1 MRRKLQLLLLLLI
14 PFFAQSQ
21 TYIKHNKF
29 VSGKWTVKNSP
40 YIIEGVARI
49 LYGETLIIEPGVQIQ
64 FNHHHE
70 PDYNKAYARGSIVVE
85 GTLKAIGSKDSLIL
99 FTGNS
104 IGWGS
109 VYFKNS
115 SKSEMIYCI
124 VEKSKGIYD
133 LDSKE
138 NDARAAITIE
148 DCSPKIN
155 NISIKNCYIGIYIKG
170 SSFPIISNSIVQNCV
185 HCAIFCINGSKPEI
199 SNTLMA
205 YCKFGLR
212 CDASYPKITNCNI
225 INNLKCGF
233 VVKNH
238 SIPTISNSILW
249 GNPVLFE
256 EFQETTIVNS
266 IIQSELD
273 YNNKS
278 KYQIP
283 ILKEKNIVGVPNE
296 YPNFNQIAMRNNQL
310 CVNLLQDST
319 SIKVGICTE
328 NEIKN
333 EYSNIERKD
342 IEIKRIVDASIP
354 DVSQNLPFEENIKKI
369 NKGDILFKLSLTGIV
384 DQLIPMLD
392 FGVSYI
398 FEEKMGIQFKLG
410 LPFTQNGFVG
420 QQVTLEYQYLFGKKL
435 YVSVE
440 NGIAITEFKNSMY
453 YYLSETDKTEIEGSY
468 TVREEKMFF
477 GPKVGL
483 IAIASKRIIFDFNL
497 GLALQSNLK
506 SVKNVD
512 YNPSL
517 GHVNNGFYEWGIESI
532 YENNNKYEP
541 RISIGVGVV
550 FRL

>member
-1 MRRKLQLLLLLLI
+1 MRIKLLLLLLLLF

-21 TYIKHNKF
+21 TYIKHNELI
-29 VSGKWTVKNSP
+29 SGEWTVKNSP

-49 LYGETLIIEPGVQIQ
+49 RNGETLIIKPGVQIQ
-64 FNHHHE
+64 LNHHDE
-70 PDYNKAYARGSIVVE
+70 PDYNKAFARGSIVVD

-109 VYFKNS
+109 VYFKYS
-115 SKSEMIYCI
+115 SKSEMNYCI

-133 LDSKE
+133 LGIKE
-138 NDARAAITIE
+138 NDARGAITIE

-155 NISIKNCYIGIYIKG
+155 NISINNSYIGIFIKG
-170 SSFPIISNSIVQNCV
+170 SSFPVISNSMVQNCV
-185 HCAIFCINGSKPEI
+185 HCAIFCFKGSKPEI

-212 CDASYPKITNCNI
+212 CEASHPNITNCNI
-225 INNLKCGF
+225 INNMKCGL

-238 SIPTISNSILW
+238 STLSISNSILW

-266 IIQSELD
+266 IIQTDLD

-283 ILKEKNIVGVPNE
+283 LLKEKNIIGVPNE
-296 YPNFNQIAMRNNQL
+296 YPNFNQVAMRNNQL
-310 CVNLLQDST
+310 CVNILQDST
-319 SIKVGICTE
+319 RIKVGICTE
-328 NEIKN
+328 KEILN
-333 EYSNIERKD
+333 EYSNTKIKD
-342 IEIKRIVDASIP
+342 IEIQRIVDTSIP
-354 DVSQNLPFEENIKKI
+354 DVYQNLPFEENNKRIK
-369 NKGDILFKLSLTGIV
+369 KGDILFKLSLAGIV
-384 DQLIPMLD
+384 DQTLPVLD

-398 FEEKMGIQFKLG
+398 FEEKMGIQFKFG
-410 LPFTQNGFVG
+410 LPFTENGFIG
-420 QQVTLEYQYLFGKKL
+420 QQVTLEYQYLFGRIL

-453 YYLSETDKTEIEGSY
+453 YYLSELNKTEIEDAY
-468 TVREEKMFF
+468 TVKEEKMFF
-477 GPKVGL
+477 GPKLGFIV
-483 IAIASKRIIFDFNL
+483 IASKRLIFDFNL
-497 GLALQSNLK
+497 GLALQRNIR

-512 YNPSL
+512 YDPSL

-541 RISIGVGVV
+541 RITIGVGVA